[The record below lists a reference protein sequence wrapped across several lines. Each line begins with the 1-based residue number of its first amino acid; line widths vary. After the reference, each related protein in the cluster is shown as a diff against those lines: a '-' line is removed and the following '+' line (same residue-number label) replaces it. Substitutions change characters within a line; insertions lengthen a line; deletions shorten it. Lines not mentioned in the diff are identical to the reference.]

1 MMDLADKIL
10 SNGIKLVSESEYL
23 DFIYDARKYLEGKNL
38 VEKGWNE
45 FIIVGDT
52 HGYLNS
58 AKRPAEEA
66 FKRELPIVY
75 LGDYVDRGDEQLK
88 NLAYVLSLKMK
99 RPDKVILLRGNH
111 ETERMNRSYGFQSV
125 VNREYSKK
133 LFREIVSIYDRFP
146 AAAVI
151 GNKYFAVH
159 GGIPEGINS
168 YFEIMN
174 LNHGEESYEEILW
187 NDPSEEIDTFQP
199 NLQRGGYKLYG
210 EKAVER
216 FLKENDL
223 SMIIRAHQVQTSGY
237 KYYFDKK
244 LLSIF
249 SVSNYR
255 GGNEGKYAHVKETNI
270 DLIDN

>member
-1 MMDLADKIL
+1 MMDITEKIL
-10 SNGIKLVSESEYL
+10 SKGIKSVSEAEYL
-23 DFIYDARKYLEGKNL
+23 DFIYDSKKYLEEENL
-38 VEKGWNE
+38 IEKGWDE

-52 HGYLNS
+52 HGYLNA
-58 AKRPAEEA
+58 AKKPAEESV
-66 FKRELPIVY
+66 KKDIPIVY
-75 LGDYVDRGDEQLK
+75 LGDYVDRGDEQLE
-88 NLAYVLSLKMK
+88 NLAFVLSLKME
-99 RPDKVILLRGNH
+99 RPDQVILLRGNH
-111 ETERMNRSYGFQSV
+111 ETERMNRSYGFESV
-125 VNREYSKK
+125 ANRRYSKK

-146 AAAVI
+146 VAAVI
-151 GNKYFAVH
+151 GNEYFAVH
-159 GGIPEGINS
+159 GGIPEGVNS

-174 LNHGEESYEEILW
+174 LNHGEESYKEIFW

-199 NLQRGGYKLYG
+199 NFQRGGYKLYG

-223 SMIIRAHQVQTSGY
+223 SMIIRAHQVQTNGY

-255 GGNEGKYAHVKETNI
+255 GGNEGKYAHVKGTDIE
-270 DLIDN
+270 LIDN